1 MSMMK
6 LSAATPAIAPA
17 SQAKIGVMPTQLR
30 RAWPL
35 AGLVIALVANVAWIG
50 LLVYGRS
57 TLF

>member
-1 MSMMK
+1 
-6 LSAATPAIAPA
+6 LNVAPAIAPA
-17 SQAKIGVMPTQLR
+17 SRAWIGVMHTQLR

-50 LLVYGRS
+50 LLVYGLS

>member
-1 MSMMK
+1 MSIMR
-6 LSAATPAIAPA
+6 LNVAPAIAPA
-17 SQAKIGVMPTQLR
+17 SRAWIGVMHTQLR

-50 LLVYGRS
+50 LLVYGLS